1 MSDIKIRP
9 AVKSELPILCEF
21 EQGIIATE
29 RPFNECLKP
38 EGIHYYDIGALIDSD
53 KSIVMVAEDNGN
65 IVASG
70 YARIRESKAHL
81 IHDLHVYLGFMYVV
95 ESHRGQGVNQ
105 LIMQALI
112 KWGKSLG
119 FEDFYLE
126 AYADNSPALTAYEKM
141 GFKPSLIEMKLS

>member
-1 MSDIKIRP
+1 MSEIKIRP
-9 AVKSELPILCEF
+9 AIISELPTLQEF

-38 EGIHYYDIGALIDSD
+38 EGIHYYDIGALIESD
-53 KSIVMVAEDNGN
+53 NSIVMVAEDEAK
-65 IVASG
+65 IVGSG
-70 YARIRESKAHL
+70 YARIRDSKPHL
-81 IHDLHVYLGFMYVV
+81 IHEQHVYFGFMYVI

-105 LIMQALI
+105 RIMQALI
-112 KWGKSLG
+112 QWGKNLG

-126 AYADNSPALTAYEKM
+126 AYAKNTPALTAYEKM